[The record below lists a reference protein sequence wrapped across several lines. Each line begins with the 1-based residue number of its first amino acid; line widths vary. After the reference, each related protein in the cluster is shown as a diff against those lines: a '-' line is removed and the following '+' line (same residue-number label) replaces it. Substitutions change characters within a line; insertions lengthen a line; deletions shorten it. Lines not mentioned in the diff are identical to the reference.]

1 MAVMRHSG
9 RVIRPPGAEYP
20 AGLMPDRWG
29 FGSSH
34 GLVVLLRPPGRRDRP
49 AAPELR
55 RPHADPVAALLCR
68 IGKLFA

>member
-20 AGLMPDRWG
+20 AGLMPDLWG

-34 GLVVLLRPPGRRDRP
+34 ELDVLLRPPGRRDRP
-49 AAPELR
+49 AAPEPR
-55 RPHADPVAALLCR
+55 RRRADPVAGILQR
-68 IGKLFA
+68 IGKLFS

>member
-20 AGLMPDRWG
+20 AGLMSDLWG
-29 FGSSH
+29 FGSCH
-34 GLVVLLRPPGRRDRP
+34 EPVVLVRPPGRRDRP
-49 AAPELR
+49 AARELR
-55 RPHADPVAALLCR
+55 RPRADPVAALLGR

>member
-20 AGLMPDRWG
+20 AGLMPDLWG

-34 GLVVLLRPPGRRDRP
+34 ELDVLLQPPGRRDPP
-49 AAPELR
+49 AAPEPR
-55 RPHADPVAALLCR
+55 RPHSDPVAALLRR